1 MVIAVIGAGLSGLT
15 AARELA
21 QAGHQV
27 TVIEKSR
34 GFGGRMATRYAG
46 KDEAL
51 KMDHGLSYFTADS
64 PEFRKFVVELLENK
78 LLQVWGDHFALYDG
92 RDFHETSSNAVK
104 ITRYTSR
111 DGMNSIGKYLGRWV
125 DVKFETKAS
134 GLTYVG
140 NFRGKKRAW
149 MVNLESSGTFE
160 ADAIIIALPAAQA
173 YGLLNTT
180 QDETDILKMV
190 SVINEIKYST
200 SFTVMAGYGKQA
212 QPDWQGIISKDSVLN
227 FISNESYKRGNNDE
241 LAIVLNSTPG
251 FAYAYRDADKE
262 LVTRQML
269 DRFAAIAGAWGA
281 VPEWSQI
288 HYWRYSQSLNTIP
301 KPFLELKSGE
311 GPLALIGD
319 YFEGNSVDHAYRSGL
334 KLAQNWISKYAD

>member
-21 QAGHQV
+21 RAGHQV

-46 KDEAL
+46 KGESL

-64 PEFRKFVVELLENK
+64 PEFRNFVAELLDKE

-92 RDFHETSSNAVK
+92 SDFHEINPNAVK
-104 ITRYTSR
+104 MTRYTSR

-125 DVKFETKAS
+125 DVKFETRAS
-134 GLTYVG
+134 GLTNIG
-140 NFRGKKRAW
+140 NFRSKKRSW
-149 MVNLESSGTFE
+149 MVNLESAGTFE
-160 ADAIIIALPAAQA
+160 ADAVIIALPAAQA

-190 SVINEIKYST
+190 SVIDEIEYAT

-212 QPDWQGIISKDSVLN
+212 QPDWQGIISQDSVLN
-227 FISNESYKRGNNDE
+227 FISNESKKRGNKDE

-251 FAYAYRDADKE
+251 FAYANRDVDKE

-288 HYWRYSQSLNTIP
+288 HYWRYSRSLNTIP

-319 YFEGNSVDHAYRSGL
+319 YFDGNSVDHAYRSGL
-334 KLAQNWISKYAD
+334 KLAQDWINKYSD